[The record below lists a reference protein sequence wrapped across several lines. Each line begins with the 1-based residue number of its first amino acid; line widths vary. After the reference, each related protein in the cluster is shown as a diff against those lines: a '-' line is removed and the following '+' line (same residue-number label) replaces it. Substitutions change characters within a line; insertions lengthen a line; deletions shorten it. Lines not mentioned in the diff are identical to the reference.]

1 MRGAIT
7 PIINVF
13 GLNVGSL
20 LGGAVITEYVFNIP
34 GLGKLST
41 DAVANLDIPVVTGT
55 VLFSAFFVVTANI
68 VVDLVYS
75 ALDPKVRLK

>member
-1 MRGAIT
+1 M
-7 PIINVF
+7 
-13 GLNVGSL
+13 
-20 LGGAVITEYVFNIP
+20 FNIP

-68 VVDLVYS
+68 VVDLIYS
-75 ALDPKVRLK
+75 ALDPKVRLT